1 MRYISKILAGTLMIT
16 CLVISVMSAAALP
29 SVLPCDN
36 GDDIL
41 TDDEVS
47 GAICDYMLDDSSY
60 SLDDVGDASYILTFW
75 GGKPKSVIDSHDREV
90 TFYRPVERIIT
101 TNPDNSRMVIALGDL
116 DKIVSTDECTRSGCV
131 LPRDAN
137 DEKIAKN
144 AWESLRIY
152 EGGQLDDLPE
162 TNTRKEI
169 DYETMA
175 ILKPDVVFDTTW
187 YNRGDLVEEKVGCPC
202 VDAGAGFTFTESYDH
217 IRLLG
222 NVLDQQDRAAELEDY
237 VRSKVDMIASVTS
250 QIEES
255 EKPTVYFAPR
265 GAKKGFYDAVEG
277 RDFTRTEAVYEPLDI
292 AGGINVAR
300 DCTGENVNVPP
311 EQIVAWK
318 PDYIFVAWSSTSAF
332 GEPNGVDFVMETAE
346 LSEIPAVSDN
356 NVYSCIYPYCRGR
369 PLDRSL
375 LNMMYMA
382 KCLHPEEFSDLDLE
396 EEGNEVYRQILGID
410 GVYTEMAEYQPFLKE
425 VN

>member
-1 MRYISKILAGTLMIT
+1 MVT
-16 CLVISVMSAAALP
+16 CLIVSVMNAAALP
-29 SVLPCDN
+29 SNLPCDN
-36 GDDIL
+36 GDGIL
-41 TDDEVS
+41 IEDEVS
-47 GAICDYMLDDSSY
+47 GAVCDYMLDDSSY

-75 GGKPKSVIDSHDREV
+75 NGSPKSVTDSHDREV

-101 TNPDNSRMVIALGDL
+101 TNPDNSRMVIALGNL
-116 DKIVSTDECTRSGCV
+116 DKMVSTDECTCSGCI
-131 LPRDAN
+131 LPRDGN

-144 AWESLRIY
+144 AWESLQIY
-152 EGGQLDDLPE
+152 GGGQLDDLPE

-175 ILKPDVVFDTTW
+175 ILKPDVVFDATW
-187 YNRGDLVEEKVGCPC
+187 YNRGDLIEEKVGCPC
-202 VDAGAGFTFTESYDH
+202 VDAGAGFTFAESYEH
-217 IRLLG
+217 ISLMG
-222 NVLDQQDRAAELEDY
+222 NVLDRQEKAVGLEAY
-237 VRSKVDMIASVTS
+237 VRSKVDMIESVTS
-250 QIEES
+250 QLEDS

-265 GAKKGFYDAVEG
+265 GAKKGFYDSVEG

-292 AGGINVAR
+292 AGGTNVAR

-311 EQIVAWK
+311 EQIVAWE
-318 PDYIFVAWSSTSAF
+318 PDYIFVSWSSTSAL

-346 LSEIPAVSDN
+346 LSEIPAVSNN

-382 KCLHPEEFSDLDLE
+382 KCLHPEEFRDLDLE
-396 EEGNEVYRQILGID
+396 AEGNEVYRQILGID

>member
-1 MRYISKILAGTLMIT
+1 MRYIPKFLAGTLMIT
-16 CLVISVMSAAALP
+16 CLVVSIMSAAALP

-36 GDDIL
+36 GDNIL

-75 GGKPKSVIDSHDREV
+75 EGKPKSVTDSHERVV

-144 AWESLRIY
+144 AWQSLRIY

-175 ILKPDVVFDTTW
+175 ILKPDVVFDATW
-187 YNRGDLVEEKVGCPC
+187 YNRGDLIEEKVGCPC
-202 VDAGAGFTFTESYDH
+202 VDAGAGFTFAESYDH
-217 IRLLG
+217 ISLLG
-222 NVLDQQDRAAELEDY
+222 NVLDQQDRAVELEDY
-237 VRSKVDMIASVTS
+237 VSSKVDMIASVTS
-250 QIEES
+250 QIEEN

-300 DCTGENVNVPP
+300 ECTGENVNVPP

-318 PDYIFVAWSSTSAF
+318 PDYIFVAWSSTSTF

-346 LSEIPAVSDN
+346 LSEIPAVSEN
-356 NVYSCIYPYCRGR
+356 NVYSCVYPYCRGR

-425 VN
+425 IN